1 MMNFKISTNWTRCEL
16 LTPTV
21 LNWVSRVVQIALA
34 FLYFAL
40 WWVKNLH
47 HFLNQSVWKL
57 KPTESWSLA
66 FYCILSWSF
75 VWVWFYNNQ
84 SYCTLIFEIVIFS
97 ISDLSLL
104 FTVCTVLTEFDL
116 TFGKSSLQKQHK
128 KSTMRNKYSINIYME
143 AVE

>member
-34 FLYFAL
+34 FLY
-40 WWVKNLH
+40 LH

-84 SYCTLIFEIVIFS
+84 SHYTLIFSMVIFS
-97 ISDLSLL
+97 NSDLSLL

-143 AVE
+143 GVE

>member
-1 MMNFKISTNWTRCEL
+1 MDHVWATNSYSFKLSVKSSPDCFGFSLLCSVMGQKNF
-16 LTPTV
+16 
-21 LNWVSRVVQIALA
+21 
-34 FLYFAL
+34 
-40 WWVKNLH
+40 H

-84 SYCTLIFEIVIFS
+84 SYCALIFEIVIFS